1 MNRTVPAAVTV
12 GLTVK
17 SLVAASELG
26 GAIFGA
32 HTPSGDYVRVVAS
45 GRAIHRPPVPGE
57 TWEVTGEY
65 RYTLEYGQ
73 QLHARQCIYQ
83 APRGRLLVQYLANN
97 PAFVGVGE
105 VKARALFEAFGDD
118 LADVLSS
125 GDVERLS
132 EVLTRETSVRLVDA
146 WAEQR
151 AEAELIDYLDTRGFS
166 PRLAGQLRRAWGV
179 KALDVLEQNPY
190 FMLAFAAWRTVDAAA
205 RLTGMQPDD
214 PRRMVGAVEAA
225 LYRELQVGHTLTDRE
240 TLLSRVRKLLGNGN
254 DETALTLALEEGAT
268 VGDEA
273 VGYQPVGAAAL
284 EARITER
291 IRKMLAGEPMRQG
304 VLFGDSDVSV
314 SIDACIADLEQEQG
328 FALSL
333 AQRQAVELSWKSP
346 FSLLI
351 GGAGVGKTTVLRAVI
366 AVALRQGAAV
376 HQMALSG
383 RAAKRMAEATHAPAT
398 TIAKFLAA
406 IRAGKLELDESTLL
420 VVDEASML
428 DLPTMFRLLR
438 HLPDGARMLLVGDPA
453 QLPPIGFGLVFHRLA
468 EAAGVPRVQLTEV
481 HRQAAST
488 GIPGVAAAIRCHD
501 IPFLRA
507 HPTGDV
513 GVSFIECQPTEI
525 LSTAER
531 VVSEWDDDW
540 QVLAPVKEGPGGI
553 RALNER
559 FHELNTGAGCGNGFA
574 VGDPVI
580 HLVNDYDAGLM
591 NGTLGFV
598 MGASDGPEKGLW
610 VDFEGEEHLI
620 PQGDLDERL
629 ELAYAISV
637 HKAQGSQFKRV
648 VVVISESRI
657 LDHALVYTALTRG
670 VQQVVFIGD
679 RMAFERAV
687 QEAPLAQRRRTAFA
701 V

>member
-1 MNRTVPAAVTV
+1 VNRTVPATISV

-32 HTPSGDYVRVVAS
+32 HTSSGDYVRVVAS

-57 TWEVTGEY
+57 TWEVTGEF
-65 RYTLEYGQ
+65 RHAVEYGQ

-97 PAFVGVGE
+97 PAFVGIGE
-105 VKARALFEAFGDD
+105 VKARALFDEFADD
-118 LADVLSS
+118 LVDVLSS
-125 GDVERLS
+125 GDIERLS
-132 EVLTRETSVRLVDA
+132 QVLTRETSVRLVGA

-151 AEAELIDYLDTRGFS
+151 AEAELIDYLDTRGFT
-166 PRLAGQLRRAWGV
+166 PRLAGQLRRAWGA
-179 KALDVLEQNPY
+179 KALDVLDRNPY
-190 FMLAFAAWRTVDAAA
+190 FMLAFATWRTVDAAA
-205 RLTGMQPDD
+205 RLTGVQPDD
-214 PRRMVGAVEAA
+214 PRRLVGAVEAA
-225 LYRELQVGHTLTDRE
+225 LYKELQAGHTLTDRD
-240 TLLSRVRKLLGNGN
+240 TLLSRVRRLLGNGSH
-254 DETALTLALEEGAT
+254 EKALTLALQEGAN

-273 VGYQPVGAAAL
+273 GGYQPVGAAAL
-284 EARITER
+284 EARIAER
-291 IRKMLAGEPMRQG
+291 VRNMLAGERARQG
-304 VLFGDSDVSV
+304 TLFGEGNVSK
-314 SIDACIADLEQEQG
+314 SIDARIAVLEREQG
-328 FALSL
+328 FALSET
-333 AQRQAVELSWKSP
+333 QRYAVEVSSTSA

-351 GGAGVGKTTVLRAVI
+351 GGAGVGKTTVLRAVV
-366 AVALRQGAAV
+366 AVAQEQGAAV

-383 RAAKRMAEATHAPAT
+383 RAAKRMAEATYAPAT
-398 TIAKFLAA
+398 TIAKFLTA

-468 EAAGVPRVQLTEV
+468 ETAGVPRVELTEV

-488 GIPGVAAAIRCHD
+488 GIPAVAAAIRRHD
-501 IPFLRA
+501 VPA
-507 HPTGDV
+507 VSAAPEGDV

-525 LSTAER
+525 LDAIER
-531 VVSEWDDDW
+531 VVSEWEDDW
-540 QVLAPVKEGPGGI
+540 QVLAAVKDGPGGI
-553 RALNER
+553 RAINEH
-559 FHELNTGAGCGNGFA
+559 FHAQRAGAACGNGFA
-574 VGDPVI
+574 IGDPVI

-598 MGASDGPEKGLW
+598 MGASEGLEKGLW

-620 PQGDLDERL
+620 PQDDLAERL

-648 VVVISESRI
+648 VIVISESRI

-670 VQQVVFIGD
+670 VRQVVFVGD
-679 RMAFERAV
+679 RAAFERAV
-687 QEAPLAQRRRTAFA
+687 REAPLAQRRRTAFA

>member
-1 MNRTVPAAVTV
+1 MNRTVPAAVSV
-12 GLTVK
+12 ALTVK

-32 HTPSGDYVRVVAS
+32 HTFSGDYVRVVAS

-65 RYTLEYGQ
+65 RYTAAHGQ

-105 VKARALFEAFGDD
+105 VKARALFEEFADD
-118 LADVLSS
+118 LVDVLSS

-132 EVLTRETSVRLVDA
+132 RVLTRETSMRLIRA

-166 PRLAGQLRRAWGV
+166 PRLAGQLRRVWGV
-179 KALDVLEQNPY
+179 KALDVLEHNPY

-205 RLTGMQPDD
+205 RLTGVQPDD
-214 PRRMVGAVEAA
+214 PRRLVGAVEAA
-225 LYRELQVGHTLTDRE
+225 LYKELEMGHTLTDRD
-240 TLLSRVRKLLGNGN
+240 TLLPCVKRLLGNGSH
-254 DETALTLALEEGAT
+254 EAALGLALQEGAT
-268 VGDEA
+268 TVDASG
-273 VGYQPVGAAAL
+273 GYQPVGAAAL
-284 EARITER
+284 EARIAER
-291 IRKMLAGEPMRQG
+291 VRDMLAGESASQG
-304 VLFGDSDVSV
+304 VLFGNGNLPA
-314 SIDACIADLEQEQG
+314 SIDDGIAVVEREQG
-328 FALSL
+328 FTLSKT
-333 AQRQAVELSWKSP
+333 QRQAVELSSTSP

-351 GGAGVGKTTVLRAVI
+351 GGAGVGKTTVLRAVV
-366 AVALRQGAAV
+366 AVALEQGAAV

-383 RAAKRMAEATHAPAT
+383 RAAKRMAEATHSPAT

-406 IRAGKLELDESTLL
+406 IRSGKVELDASTLL

-438 HLPDGARMLLVGDPA
+438 HLPDGGRMLLVGDPA

-468 EAAGVPRVQLTEV
+468 EAPAVPRVELTEV

-488 GIPGVAAAIRCHD
+488 GIPAVAAAIRRHD
-501 IPFLRA
+501 LPA
-507 HPTGDV
+507 MPPVPVGNV
-513 GVSFIECQPTEI
+513 GVSFVECSPAEI
-525 LSTAER
+525 LAAVER

-540 QVLAPVKEGPGGI
+540 QVLSAVKGGPGGI
-553 RALNER
+553 RAINEH
-559 FHELNTGAGCGNGFA
+559 FHEQNAAATCSNGFA

-598 MGASDGPEKGLW
+598 LGSSGGIAKGLW
-610 VDFEGEEHLI
+610 VDFEGEEHFI

-648 VVVISESRI
+648 AVVISASRI
-657 LDHALVYTALTRG
+657 LDHALIYTALTRG
-670 VQQVVFIGD
+670 VRQVVFIGD
-679 RMAFERAV
+679 RAAFERGV
-687 QEAPLAQRRRTAFA
+687 REAPLAQQRRTAFA
-701 V
+701 I

>member
-1 MNRTVPAAVTV
+1 VNRTVPAAVSV
-12 GLTVK
+12 GLTVN

-32 HTPSGDYVRVVAS
+32 RTSAGDHVRVVAS

-57 TWEVTGEY
+57 TWEVIGEY
-65 RYTLEYGQ
+65 RYTVEYGQ

-83 APRGRLLVQYLANN
+83 APRGRLLVQYLASN
-97 PAFVGVGE
+97 PVFAGIGE
-105 VKARALFEAFGDD
+105 AKARALFEEFGDD
-118 LADVLSS
+118 LAEVLTS
-125 GDVERLS
+125 GDVDRLS
-132 EVLTRETSVRLVDA
+132 RVLTRETSARLVAA
-146 WAEQR
+146 WAEVR

-190 FMLAFAAWRTVDAAA
+190 FMLAFATWRTVDSAA
-205 RLTGMQPDD
+205 RLTGVQPDD

-225 LYRELQVGHTLTDRE
+225 LYKELQMGHTLTDRGA
-240 TLLSRVRKLLGNGN
+240 LLSRVGRLLGNGN
-254 DETALTLALEEGAT
+254 ADEALRLALEEGAT
-268 VGDEA
+268 VGDD
-273 VGYQPVGAAAL
+273 VDGYQPVGAAAL
-284 EARITER
+284 EERIAER
-291 IRKMLAGEPMRQG
+291 IRSMLAGEPPSQG
-304 VLFGDSDVSV
+304 MLFGGNTVPDC
-314 SIDACIADLEQEQG
+314 IDACMSALEKEQG
-328 FALSL
+328 FALSTS
-333 AQRQAVELSWKSP
+333 QRQAVELSSTRP

-351 GGAGVGKTTVLRAVI
+351 GGAGVGKTTVLRAVVAI
-366 AVALRQGAAV
+366 ALAQAATV

-406 IRAGKLELDESTLL
+406 VRAGKLELDESTFL

-468 EAAGVPRVQLTEV
+468 EAAGIPRVELTEV

-488 GIPGVAAAIRCHD
+488 GIPAVAHAIRRHV
-501 IPFLRA
+501 IPAFEA
-507 HPTGDV
+507 APEGDV
-513 GVSFIECQPTEI
+513 GVSFLECRPADVQG
-525 LSTAER
+525 AVER
-531 VVSEWDDDW
+531 VVSGGEDDW
-540 QVLAPVKEGPGGI
+540 QVLAAVKDGPGGI
-553 RALNER
+553 RAINEH
-559 FHELNTGAGCGNGFA
+559 FHRQNAGAPCGNGFA

-598 MGASDGPEKGLW
+598 LGASEGTEKGLW

-620 PQGDLDERL
+620 PQADLEARL

-670 VQQVVFIGD
+670 VRQVVFIGD
-679 RMAFERAV
+679 RAAFEHAV
-687 QEAPLAQRRRTAFA
+687 REAPLAQRRRTAFA